1 MTSKSRSS
9 RVAIFPPYVDG
20 EPKGQSSFIFYVDSS
35 SFPMLTEVWYEDS
48 LPAGMVFHFS
58 LLDLLFTF
66 LLPAL
71 FPRRL
76 ISIIWFCVTP
86 LSPGQHEES
95 LDQQAGREAGVFI
108 SLLPP
113 SQVTDLEWLPFSDKS
128 QISESDLSPSAIA
141 IDLVLLLLFSH

>member
-1 MTSKSRSS
+1 M
-9 RVAIFPPYVDG
+9 AIFPPYVDG
-20 EPKGQSSFIFYVDSS
+20 EPKGQSSFIFYVDSL
-35 SFPMLTEVWYEDS
+35 FFTMLTEVWYEDS

-58 LLDLLFTF
+58 LLDLLLFTF

-76 ISIIWFCVTP
+76 ISIIWFYVAP

-113 SQVTDLEWLPFSDKS
+113 SQVTDLQWLPFSDKS
-128 QISESDLSPSAIA
+128 QISESDLSPPATA